1 MASTLIAS
9 SGFLG
14 QLGAWDGVGS
24 AEAEIA
30 ACPVPNATRTI
41 DREWDVN
48 YWCEE
53 QFWCKDQIHPRHNAH
68 TARRPGTNWPVE
80 RVRKTI
86 RLGEISAGKS
96 F

>member
-1 MASTLIAS
+1 MGTQIASTLITS

-24 AEAEIA
+24 AEAEIV

-41 DREWDVN
+41 DRECDVN

-53 QFWCKDQIHPRHNAH
+53 QFWCKDQY
-68 TARRPGTNWPVE
+68 TLGTMRTLPDGQE
-80 RVRKTI
+80 LI
-86 RLGEISAGKS
+86 GQ
-96 F
+96 